1 MKKKSGSKTGA
12 KSVSSAKTH
21 SRVRTKK
28 ANKISRTKIKPT
40 KTVVEQTEQ
49 QDDFD
54 TLLADDELVDN
65 SPESDDDCGPTD
77 YHEEDFFSDLDE
89 EDADV

>member
-1 MKKKSGSKTGA
+1 
-12 KSVSSAKTH
+12 
-21 SRVRTKK
+21 
-28 ANKISRTKIKPT
+28 
-40 KTVVEQTEQ
+40 VVEQTEQ